1 MTEIIPPTQE
11 GISASEA
18 AARLGISERTL
29 RERIKTGKIRA
40 TKVVGVNGNAVYR
53 VFLDDTPPSTE
64 PTPPPAAGSPTM
76 TETMPPPKE
85 GTTPPSAEVL
95 ALVALVERITRENL
109 ELAGRVGFLQAK
121 LQDAEEEIRML
132 RAPAQSPEPEMTNLT
147 NHPAHV
153 ENRADSGDQKVS
165 ARPWWQFWRSG

>member
-1 MTEIIPPTQE
+1 MTEITPPTQE

-40 TKVVGVNGNAVYR
+40 IKVVGVNGNAVYR
-53 VFLDDTPPSTE
+53 VFLDDTPPPTE
-64 PTPPPAAGSPTM
+64 L
-76 TETMPPPKE
+76 PPPKAAGNPPIAETMSPPSE

-95 ALVALVERITRENL
+95 ALVALVDRITRENL

-121 LQDAEEEIRML
+121 LQDAEEEIRLL
-132 RAPAQSPEPEMTNLT
+132 RAPTEPEV
-147 NHPAHV
+147 NHSTPRK
-153 ENRADSGDQKVS
+153 NRVDSDSEKGS
-165 ARPWWQFWRSG
+165 LRPWWKFW